1 MESTF
6 EAPPQAPLGSL
17 PRQGRL
23 ARAGHRAW
31 VTLSA
36 LAAAFLGL
44 LPHLL
49 HHAGP
54 LAGAARLAGVGG
66 SLLFG
71 ALGLVASVPF
81 LLRLHR
87 RSGGWRL
94 PAAVLALFAVAF
106 SLSAFVIGPAIN
118 GDGSGT
124 SASRDGANTAREVSG
139 HEAHH

>member
-1 MESTF
+1 MERGYQPASPV
-6 EAPPQAPLGSL
+6 ASL
-17 PRQGRL
+17 PRRRRFAG
-23 ARAGHRAW
+23 AGHRAW
-31 VTLSA
+31 VGLSA
-36 LAAAFLGL
+36 LGAGFVGL

-54 LAGAARLAGVGG
+54 LAGAALLAGMGG

-81 LLRLHR
+81 LVRLHR

-94 PAAVLALFAVAF
+94 PAAVLALFAVVF

-118 GDGSGT
+118 GEESGSG
-124 SASRDGANTAREVSG
+124 ASQGSANTAREVSG